1 MPPGQPGSTGPE
13 IGDGIKWAFN
23 KFGQNAG
30 ILIAFAAVIVVVQLI
45 GFGARNA
52 ANSTVDTVNDCS
64 GLTGEALA
72 DCLTE
77 GTGSVG
83 FIAGMGILSLLLTV
97 VFWALTVLAQIGLI
111 NASLKITRGEKPEFS
126 DLWSPRHFWQYLFVS
141 ILLGLAV
148 GFGLLLCLI
157 PGLLA
162 IWAWQF
168 AQYSALDT
176 GQGVFKS
183 FGESW
188 RMVSANKGPAVI
200 TLVVVAIASI
210 VTLLTCGIGA
220 LVVMPFQTL
229 FIANMYRQFRNEPIA
244 A

>member
-1 MPPGQPGSTGPE
+1 MPPGQPASAGPQ

-30 ILIAFAAVIVVVQLI
+30 ILIAFAAVIMVIQLL
-45 GFGARNA
+45 GQGARTTT
-52 ANSTVDTVNDCS
+52 STTVDTVNDCS
-64 GLTGEALA
+64 NLTGEALA

-77 GTGSVG
+77 GAGSVG
-83 FIAGMGILSLLLTV
+83 LIAGLGFLSVLLGVL
-97 VFWALTVLAQIGLI
+97 FWVLGVIAQIGLI
-111 NASLKITRGEKPEFS
+111 NAALKITRGEKPEFS
-126 DLWSPRHFWQYLFVS
+126 DLWNPRHFWQYAFVS
-141 ILLGLAV
+141 ILFGLAV
-148 GFGLLLCLI
+148 GFGLILCLI

-200 TLVVVAIASI
+200 TVVVVAVATL
-210 VTLLTCGIGA
+210 VTILTCGIGA

-229 FIANMYRQFRNEPIA
+229 FVANMYRQFRNEPIA